1 MKRLLFLL
9 FIVSLGFSFYSCDKK
24 KKDPIAPQV
33 ATDSVYTYALVNG
46 ETFTSSTSDLNIY
59 HTDEPY
65 LVFTAETGPDQNHK
79 KISIRIDDFHYQPGD
94 YYISDTSNT
103 KALFSKNDSV
113 SDVATSGMVRI
124 SVLDKSVR
132 GTFYFSTDN
141 YTVTDGKFAAQ

>member
-1 MKRLLFLL
+1 MKHLIFFL
-9 FIVSLGFSFYSCDKK
+9 VATSLAASFYSCDKK
-24 KKDPIAPQV
+24 KKDPEVAQV

-59 HTDEPY
+59 YTDEPY
-65 LVFTAETGPDQNHK
+65 LVFTAQTGPDQNHK
-79 KISIRIDDFHYQPGD
+79 KISFRIDDFHYQPGD

-103 KALFSKNDSV
+103 KALYSKNDSV

-132 GTFYFSTDN
+132 GTFYFNTAN
-141 YTVTDGKFAAQ
+141 YSITEGVFAAQ